1 MRTTKNEWKQN
12 YTALTKKRN
21 KKNARQIMPNTAQ
34 QNTAT
39 TERKKHQINTNKS
52 QQKKS
57 MRIRITS
64 RCLSTT
70 KSTFT
75 TKEKTHRLRPAGPH
89 STQHAQRQAHSTT
102 RLWCSSSPSTRAG
115 LGCATAKSWQV
126 VTWQG
131 VTWQWV
137 TQQESPG
144 NGSPGK
150 ESSGSHLARSH
161 LQESPGKESPSRC
174 HLVKRHLA
182 RSHLARSHLAGITWQ
197 RDTWQGVT

>member
-1 MRTTKNEWKQN
+1 MPEKHILLALHMAKIVKGIHAVMRTTKNEWKQN
-12 YTALTKKRN
+12 YTALTKKLN

-57 MRIRITS
+57 MCIRITS

-75 TKEKTHRLRPAGPH
+75 TKEKKNRLRPAGHH
-89 STQHAQRQAHSTT
+89 STQHAQQQAHSTT

-115 LGCATAKSWQV
+115 LGCATCLLY
-126 VTWQG
+126 T
-131 VTWQWV
+131 
-137 TQQESPG
+137 
-144 NGSPGK
+144 
-150 ESSGSHLARSH
+150 
-161 LQESPGKESPSRC
+161 SPSP
-174 HLVKRHLA
+174 
-182 RSHLARSHLAGITWQ
+182 
-197 RDTWQGVT
+197 RDHPSSRMPSSA

>member
-12 YTALTKKRN
+12 YTALTKKLN

-57 MRIRITS
+57 MLIRITS

-75 TKEKTHRLRPAGPH
+75 TKEKKTDYALLALTAHNTHNGKPTAQHGCGAHHHHRP
-89 STQHAQRQAHSTT
+89 
-102 RLWCSSSPSTRAG
+102 G
-115 LGCATAKSWQV
+115 LGWV
-126 VTWQG
+126 VR
-131 VTWQWV
+131 
-137 TQQESPG
+137 QQNPGKLSPGKESPG
-144 NGSPGK
+144 NGSPSRSHLAMGHLARNHLAVTWQGVTCK
-150 ESSGSHLARSH
+150 SHLARSH
-161 LQESPGKESPSRC
+161 L
-174 HLVKRHLA
+174 
-182 RSHLARSHLAGITWQ
+182 T
-197 RDTWQGVT
+197 GVTW